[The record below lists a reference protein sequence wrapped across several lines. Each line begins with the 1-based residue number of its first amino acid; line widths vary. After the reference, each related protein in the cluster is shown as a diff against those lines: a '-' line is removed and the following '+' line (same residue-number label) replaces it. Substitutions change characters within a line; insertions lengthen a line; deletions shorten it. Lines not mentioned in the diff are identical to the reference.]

1 MKRKI
6 HFKLKF
12 NRACN
17 KEIFKSIT
25 LKINLI
31 IKTLNLDLNI
41 LNILLNN
48 LFFILKIF

>member
-31 IKTLNLDLNI
+31 IKI
-41 LNILLNN
+41 LNIDSFN
-48 LFFILKIF
+48 LSIYININILKII